1 MKDSELRLDR
11 TCHVL
16 YSKPC
21 KAQIQEK
28 IALHYPPGRPSHGRS
43 PTSPSRR
50 RTCSSW

>member
-21 KAQIQEK
+21 KAQIQAK
-28 IALHYPPGRPSHGRS
+28 IALYYPPEQRGTRWRRCTAAAS
-43 PTSPSRR
+43 PM
-50 RTCSSW
+50 W